1 MAAPP
6 NRAHWRPKEPIMQKI
21 STIVAWLATAIVA
34 ALIVLNWSVMMAN
47 AQIDL
52 LFMQISAPLGVVML
66 VAAGLLLGI
75 FFVLYLRNQIGSLM
89 ETRRLLKE
97 VQRAHDLA
105 DKAEESRIENLH
117 KLISTEFRLLNERL
131 SLSERVS
138 TAAVAADSAKRDDD
152 GEFHPVSLTE
162 MVSRN

>member
-1 MAAPP
+1 
-6 NRAHWRPKEPIMQKI
+6 MQKI
-21 STIVAWLATAIVA
+21 STYLAWVATAIIA
-34 ALIVLNWSVMMAN
+34 ALVVLNWNVMMAN

-52 LFMQISAPLGVVML
+52 LFLQISAPLGVVML
-66 VAAGLLLGI
+66 AAAGGLFAI
-75 FFVLYLRNQIGSLM
+75 FFVLYLRNQISSLM

-105 DKAEESRIENLH
+105 DKAEASRIENLH

-138 TAAVAADSAKRDDD
+138 TAAVAAESGKPDD
-152 GEFHPVSLTE
+152 GEFRPVSLTE
-162 MVSRN
+162 IVSRN

>member
-1 MAAPP
+1 
-6 NRAHWRPKEPIMQKI
+6 MQKI
-21 STIVAWLATAIVA
+21 STYLAWLATAVVA
-34 ALIVLNWSVMMAN
+34 ALIVLNWGVMMAPADIN
-47 AQIDL
+47 LVILQL
-52 LFMQISAPLGVVML
+52 RAPLGVVML
-66 VAAGLLLGI
+66 GAAGALFAI

-105 DKAEESRIENLH
+105 DKAEASRIENLH

-138 TAAVAADSAKRDDD
+138 TAAVAADSAKRDD

-162 MVSRN
+162 IVSRN